1 MKLRSY
7 QASTSSEQSIDE
19 VRSQNRSPDKARINF
34 RCEFLPEERV
44 LPFGCKDNFWEMGDQ
59 GPCGPCSE
67 IHYDRIG
74 GRDAGH
80 LVNMDDPNVLEI
92 WNLVFIQVGLLPAIQ
107 KTP

>member
-1 MKLRSY
+1 M
-7 QASTSSEQSIDE
+7 
-19 VRSQNRSPDKARINF
+19 
-34 RCEFLPEERV
+34 

-74 GRDAGH
+74 GRDAAP

-92 WNLVFIQVGLLPAIQ
+92 WNIVFIQVLHPVLACDFLCW
-107 KTP
+107 